1 MILYEVNARVN
12 VSVSDD
18 YASWLNGHIRQILA
32 ISGFTGADWW
42 REFPETDGCVNF
54 VIHYRLKDDAALDS
68 YLENHA
74 PALRAEAKTLFGEK
88 FSATRRT
95 LKLIQSYPGEK

>member
-1 MILYEVNARVN
+1 MILYEVNARVY
-12 VSVSDD
+12 SAAADE
-18 YASWLNGHIRQILA
+18 YAAWLNGHIRQILS

-42 REFPETDGCVNF
+42 REFPETDGLTSF
-54 VIHYRLKDDAALDS
+54 VIHYRLKDEASLDA

-95 LKLIQSYPGEK
+95 LKLIQSYPGEL